1 MSRSPRRASVQSG
14 RMRFLIAPAAAALL
28 TLSACG
34 EEARPTP
41 PAPEVGF
48 VTLATQAVPIT
59 AELAGRLTAQSVS
72 EVRPQVNGLIR
83 RRLFEEGA
91 YVRAGQP
98 LYEIDSRLYEA
109 SRNEASAQ
117 LQNARAQLTAA
128 QAKASRYEGLTEMD
142 AVSGQDADD
151 VTAAAQQ
158 ARAGVAQAQAALRS
172 AELNL
177 GFTRITA
184 PISGRIGRSL
194 FTQGALVTANQADAL
209 ATIQALDPMFIDI
222 TESSA
227 RILEIRKALASGGLG
242 AASASVTLILED
254 GSEYAQAGTI
264 AFTEPVVDQAT
275 GAVTIRARVPNPDGL
290 LLPGMFV
297 RVRIEEGVVPNGIL
311 APQQGVTRSAGG
323 QATALVLTADNKVE
337 QRNIVTSR
345 AIGDQWLV
353 TSGLK
358 AGDRLIVE
366 GTSKVRPGAAVRPV
380 QANLKKA

>member
-1 MSRSPRRASVQSG
+1 
-14 RMRFLIAPAAAALL
+14 
-28 TLSACG
+28 
-34 EEARPTP
+34 
-41 PAPEVGF
+41 
-48 VTLATQAVPIT
+48 
-59 AELAGRLTAQSVS
+59 
-72 EVRPQVNGLIR
+72 
-83 RRLFEEGA
+83 
-91 YVRAGQP
+91 
-98 LYEIDSRLYEA
+98 
-109 SRNEASAQ
+109 